1 MKKIINCAG
10 LLMIVAGLISCG
22 NNTESDPKETADS
35 TNHAKIDSAKSADTV
50 ATTNSPMADMK
61 QDADFAVAAADG
73 GMLEV
78 ELGKMAV
85 KKGMNK
91 QIKNLGAMMVKDH
104 SKANE
109 ELKSAAK
116 ALNITLPSSMSD
128 KCEKKVADLSAKTGA
143 DFDKAYSDLMVSDH
157 KDDIDEFKKEAD
169 KGKNSVLTAWAKS
182 KLPVL
187 EHHLA
192 ISESAKKAVEK
203 N

>member
-1 MKKIINCAG
+1 
-10 LLMIVAGLISCG
+10 MIVAGLISCG

-116 ALNITLPSSMSD
+116 ALNITLPSSKSD
-128 KCEKKVADLSAKTGA
+128 KC
-143 DFDKAYSDLMVSDH
+143 
-157 KDDIDEFKKEAD
+157 
-169 KGKNSVLTAWAKS
+169 
-182 KLPVL
+182 
-187 EHHLA
+187 
-192 ISESAKKAVEK
+192 
-203 N
+203 